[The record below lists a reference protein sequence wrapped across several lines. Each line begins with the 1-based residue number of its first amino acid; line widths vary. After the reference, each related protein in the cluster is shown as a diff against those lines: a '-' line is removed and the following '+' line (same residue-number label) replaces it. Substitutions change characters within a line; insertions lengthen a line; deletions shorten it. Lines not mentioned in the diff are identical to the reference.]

1 VRHICLSLKSFKI
14 NNLRYDFYSL
24 LIGRSLTCLRVDT
37 LKPTPTFSLMTDL
50 EKLTT
55 DQMARA
61 FDYLTNDEPDPPED
75 LQNLSRLEW
84 GQLMGMLKIIMA
96 ERKGA
101 PLH

>member
-1 VRHICLSLKSFKI
+1 MSLITMKATS
-14 NNLRYDFYSL
+14 
-24 LIGRSLTCLRVDT
+24 
-37 LKPTPTFSLMTDL
+37 TFSLMTDL

-84 GQLMGMLKIIMA
+84 GQLMGMLKTIMA
-96 ERKGA
+96 ERKGE
-101 PLH
+101 PLL

>member
-1 VRHICLSLKSFKI
+1 MKA
-14 NNLRYDFYSL
+14 
-24 LIGRSLTCLRVDT
+24 
-37 LKPTPTFSLMTDL
+37 TPTFLLMTDL

-84 GQLMGMLKIIMA
+84 GQLMGMLKTIMA

>member
-1 VRHICLSLKSFKI
+1 
-14 NNLRYDFYSL
+14 
-24 LIGRSLTCLRVDT
+24 
-37 LKPTPTFSLMTDL
+37 MTDL

-61 FDYLTNDEPDPPED
+61 FDYLTNDAPDPPED

-84 GQLMGMLKIIMA
+84 GQLSLLLKSIMA
-96 ERKGA
+96 ERRDA

>member
-1 VRHICLSLKSFKI
+1 M
-14 NNLRYDFYSL
+14 
-24 LIGRSLTCLRVDT
+24 RVDT
-37 LKPTPTFSLMTDL
+37 LKATPTYSLMTDL

-55 DQMARA
+55 DQMAGA

-84 GQLMGMLKIIMA
+84 GQLMGMLKTIMA

>member
-1 VRHICLSLKSFKI
+1 MNLI
-14 NNLRYDFYSL
+14 NRQSPT
-24 LIGRSLTCLRVDT
+24 GLRVGT
-37 LKPTPTFSLMTDL
+37 LKVDRTFSLMTDL

-61 FDYLTNDEPDPPED
+61 FDYLTNDEPDPPGD

-84 GQLMGMLKIIMA
+84 GQLMGMLKSIMA

>member
-1 VRHICLSLKSFKI
+1 M
-14 NNLRYDFYSL
+14 
-24 LIGRSLTCLRVDT
+24 RVDT
-37 LKPTPTFSLMTDL
+37 LKATPTFLLMTDL

-84 GQLMGMLKIIMA
+84 GQLMGMLKTIMA

-101 PLH
+101 PVH

>member
-1 VRHICLSLKSFKI
+1 M
-14 NNLRYDFYSL
+14 
-24 LIGRSLTCLRVDT
+24 RVDT
-37 LKPTPTFSLMTDL
+37 LKLTPTFSLMTDL

-84 GQLMGMLKIIMA
+84 GQLMGILKTIMH
-96 ERKGA
+96 ERKST

>member
-1 VRHICLSLKSFKI
+1 MSLITMKA
-14 NNLRYDFYSL
+14 
-24 LIGRSLTCLRVDT
+24 
-37 LKPTPTFSLMTDL
+37 TPTYSLMTDL

-61 FDYLTNDEPDPPED
+61 FDYLTNDEPDPPDD

-84 GQLMGMLKIIMA
+84 GQLMGMLEIIMA

>member
-1 VRHICLSLKSFKI
+1 MKA
-14 NNLRYDFYSL
+14 
-24 LIGRSLTCLRVDT
+24 
-37 LKPTPTFSLMTDL
+37 TPTYSLMTDL

-61 FDYLTNDEPDPPED
+61 FDYLTNDEPDPPKD

-84 GQLMGMLKIIMA
+84 GQISLLLKSIIA
-96 ERKGA
+96 QREGP

>member
-1 VRHICLSLKSFKI
+1 MSLITMKA
-14 NNLRYDFYSL
+14 
-24 LIGRSLTCLRVDT
+24 
-37 LKPTPTFSLMTDL
+37 TPTYSLMTDL

-61 FDYLTNDEPDPPED
+61 FNYLTNDEPDPPDD

-84 GQLMGMLKIIMA
+84 GQLMGMLKTIMA

>member
-1 VRHICLSLKSFKI
+1 
-14 NNLRYDFYSL
+14 
-24 LIGRSLTCLRVDT
+24 LRVDT
-37 LKPTPTFSLMTDL
+37 LKADPTFSLMTDL

-61 FDYLTNDEPDPPED
+61 FDYLTNDEPEPPED

-84 GQLMGMLKIIMA
+84 GQLSLLLKTIMV

>member
-1 VRHICLSLKSFKI
+1 
-14 NNLRYDFYSL
+14 
-24 LIGRSLTCLRVDT
+24 LRVDT
-37 LKPTPTFSLMTDL
+37 LKSDPICLLMTDL

-84 GQLMGMLKIIMA
+84 GQLMGMLKTIMA
-96 ERKGA
+96 EREGA

>member
-1 VRHICLSLKSFKI
+1 MSLITMKA
-14 NNLRYDFYSL
+14 
-24 LIGRSLTCLRVDT
+24 
-37 LKPTPTFSLMTDL
+37 TPTYSLMTDL

-61 FDYLTNDEPDPPED
+61 FDYLTNDEPDPPKD

-84 GQLMGMLKIIMA
+84 GQLMGMLKTIMA

>member
-1 VRHICLSLKSFKI
+1 
-14 NNLRYDFYSL
+14 
-24 LIGRSLTCLRVDT
+24 
-37 LKPTPTFSLMTDL
+37 MTNL

-55 DQMARA
+55 DQIASA

-84 GQLMGMLKIIMA
+84 VQLMGMLKTIMA

>member
-1 VRHICLSLKSFKI
+1 MPYALFYFSTGESQAVRGKTAV
-14 NNLRYDFYSL
+14 NP
-24 LIGRSLTCLRVDT
+24 RSIL
-37 LKPTPTFSLMTDL
+37 
-50 EKLTT
+50 

-61 FDYLTNDEPDPPED
+61 FNYLTNDEPDPLDD

-84 GQLMGMLKIIMA
+84 GQLMGMLKTIMA